1 MSSSTRTPRGS
12 IIANLLNV
20 VSVDER
26 RNHEVYGLEAWRVS
40 DFTFSD
46 TTFQGAWDDGEIEHY
61 NRECRKSE
69 THETFLVNDGWLLLM
84 PDSSLATLWNTVV
97 VVFIILHSA
106 ILVPFEIALSEC
118 YVSPKWF
125 EAIVWIVYLV
135 DIAVQM
141 MTPFRTDADK
151 LLELSPH
158 KIRTNYLISMRF
170 VIDLVSCIPVWA
182 VDWSINDVARSSYT
196 FVKVLRLPRFSKA
209 LRIGRLGKVSTTV
222 ATSLLLVL
230 TNLP

>member
-1 MSSSTRTPRGS
+1 M
-12 IIANLLNV
+12 
-20 VSVDER
+20 
-26 RNHEVYGLEAWRVS
+26 
-40 DFTFSD
+40 
-46 TTFQGAWDDGEIEHY
+46 
-61 NRECRKSE
+61 
-69 THETFLVNDGWLLLM
+69 
-84 PDSSLATLWNTVV
+84 
-97 VVFIILHSA
+97 
-106 ILVPFEIALSEC
+106 
-118 YVSPKWF
+118 
-125 EAIVWIVYLV
+125 
-135 DIAVQM
+135 QM